1 MKRNKLL
8 ILLIATLTVLCSCSY
23 DQLNIENPN
32 NLPLDNFWSSEEDIQ
47 KGLIATYAALQLDG
61 LFGGASSTQHPVRS
75 DTGRPN
81 NWNANAIG
89 LSKLAFNENSDIVKK
104 RWRDCYIGIF
114 RANQVIANLYTIDL
128 SDQTRTQIE
137 AEARFLRGFFYYSL
151 YRGYNGGSV
160 IIHTTPP
167 QSSED
172 FYKSP
177 SPANEV
183 FNLIKSDLEF
193 AYTNL
198 PQQYENSQDL
208 GRATWGAAT
217 AMLGKLHINAHNYD
231 LAKMKFK
238 EILDSNLY
246 SLTANI
252 GDNFDAEH
260 EMNSESIFEVAF
272 STELSQ
278 GTSGSAADGPLGSE
292 ATSRARTLATVE
304 GGGYRTIM
312 PSYYMTMLFK
322 KDTMDITNPI
332 NSNRT
337 GVANYSIRASMSI
350 AIANDDNTTLY
361 QNPSNLGG
369 AYNNNEASY
378 LKKFQNWTL
387 LRESDQSI
395 SGINERVIRLADVM
409 LLYAECLLQ
418 TGGAYTEALDLINEI
433 RYRAGVVLLEPVD
446 YDNSSTMEHIM
457 WTERPLEL
465 MFEGHDTRWEDLTRW
480 DKVQEQYDRLALK
493 SYVLIS
499 KNLYEFDPAIHNE
512 DNKLIEFESAA
523 TSYQSAIHN
532 YFPIPSTEQ
541 NSNPGLFN

>member
-23 DQLNIENPN
+23 DQLNVENPN
-32 NLPLDNFWSSEEDIQ
+32 NLPLNNFWSSEEDIQ

-104 RWRDCYIGIF
+104 RWRDCYIGVF

-128 SDQTRTQIE
+128 SEQTRTQIE

-217 AMLGKLHINAHNYD
+217 AMLGKLHINAHNYN

-433 RYRAGVVLLEPVD
+433 RYRAGVVLLEPSD

-457 WTERPLEL
+457 WSERPLEL

-493 SYVLIS
+493 SYVLVS

-512 DNKLIEFESAA
+512 ENKLIEFESAA

>member
-23 DQLNIENPN
+23 DQLNVENPN
-32 NLPLDNFWSSEEDIQ
+32 NLPLNNFWSSEEDIQ

-104 RWRDCYIGIF
+104 RWRDCYIGVF

-433 RYRAGVVLLEPVD
+433 RYRAGVVLLEPSD

>member
-104 RWRDCYIGIF
+104 RWRDCYIGVF
-114 RANQVIANLYTIDL
+114 RANQVLANLYTIDL
-128 SDQTRTQIE
+128 SEQTRTQIE

-177 SPANEV
+177 SPASEV

-193 AYTNL
+193 AYINL

-433 RYRAGVVLLEPVD
+433 RYRAGVVLLEPAD

>member
-114 RANQVIANLYTIDL
+114 RANQVLANLYTLDL
-128 SDQTRTQIE
+128 SEQTRTQIE

-260 EMNSESIFEVAF
+260 EMNSESIFELAF

-278 GTSGSAADGPLGSE
+278 GSSGSAADGPLGSE

-409 LLYAECLLQ
+409 LLYAECLIQ

-512 DNKLIEFESAA
+512 GNKLIEFESAA